1 MVKSRPAN
9 AEDIGDSSSVPGSG
23 GSPGGGNGN
32 PLQCS
37 CLGNPMERGA
47 CEDTV
52 HGFAKSPTQVSDCAH
67 MHTEFIP
74 KAVLLSKRENKT
86 ILSSN

>member
-1 MVKSRPAN
+1 
-9 AEDIGDSSSVPGSG
+9 
-23 GSPGGGNGN
+23 
-32 PLQCS
+32 
-37 CLGNPMERGA
+37 MERGA